1 MLNRHVTESQ
11 HPQGPGR
18 GTFTNP
24 HVQFVRF
31 WKTVEKLS
39 KNEEKSW
46 NEIVEDLSPEQKCM
60 TWLKSSLS
68 MNEKIESYKFIV
80 QL

>member
-1 MLNRHVTESQ
+1 MKKNR
-11 HPQGPGR
+11 GM
-18 GTFTNP
+18 
-24 HVQFVRF
+24 
-31 WKTVEKLS
+31 K
-39 KNEEKSW
+39 
-46 NEIVEDLSPEQKCM
+46 IVEDLRPEQKCM